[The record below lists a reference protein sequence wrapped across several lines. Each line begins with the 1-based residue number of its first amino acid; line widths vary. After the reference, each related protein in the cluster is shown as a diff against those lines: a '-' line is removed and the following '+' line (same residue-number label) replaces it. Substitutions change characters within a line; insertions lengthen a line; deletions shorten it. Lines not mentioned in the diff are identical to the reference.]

1 MSYGPIFR
9 SKKIPRWVINI
20 GCRLLFIKKRMAKT
34 IDEHLESSLDTKL
47 VSAPVAPTRATWSW
61 AAPGSELGDVNF
73 QQVVLSSPRLI
84 EHAAR
89 TCSKGVCGAR
99 HPSQSIEDYL
109 LMISPHLPSLPE
121 ESVEKYLEKYI
132 AVRYNNVRLTKRQYT
147 AWLKHFLAVL
157 HALDAEAPKS
167 VEMLESNSSSL
178 GVSDKPRTKRKKAAK
193 STL

>member
-1 MSYGPIFR
+1 
-9 SKKIPRWVINI
+9 
-20 GCRLLFIKKRMAKT
+20 
-34 IDEHLESSLDTKL
+34 
-47 VSAPVAPTRATWSW
+47 
-61 AAPGSELGDVNF
+61 
-73 QQVVLSSPRLI
+73 
-84 EHAAR
+84 
-89 TCSKGVCGAR
+89 
-99 HPSQSIEDYL
+99 
-109 LMISPHLPSLPE
+109 MISPHLPSLPE

-132 AVRYNNVRLTKRQYT
+132 AVRYNNVQLTKRQYT